1 MNVMTKSLKL
11 RENLPRRKA
20 NLTKSTTQHW
30 MKYGTLHG
38 LQSNVVYVTF
48 TILGD
53 DFEYKVQDQR

>member
-1 MNVMTKSLKL
+1 MNVMKKSLKL

-38 LQSNVVYVTF
+38 L
-48 TILGD
+48 
-53 DFEYKVQDQR
+53 